1 LHESES
7 MLIRIF
13 KQNAPVIPLLL
24 LLAGLLLWT
33 DGFLMATGTGLA
45 TEGLAPLYRLLV
57 MAFENTPLLSVMVAF
72 VLLMLQVFLINYM
85 VQANNL
91 LGKPSWLPGF
101 LYLLLMSSD
110 PSLISMHPVLVANLF
125 LIWALARTLTAYSEG
140 DVMAEVF
147 NVGFLI
153 ALAGL
158 FYYPAIVFF
167 LWLLVVL
174 GVYFL
179 LSFRGLAAALM
190 GFLTPFFFLVTWYYL
205 SDQLDLKIG
214 QMTTRFDPF
223 LLFEQPYES
232 FAVIMMLALALI
244 SILSFVKINVGY
256 VADKPIRIRKRIRVL
271 VYFFVVALASILLAT
286 RFDVHHGLL
295 MPPLA
300 IAWSVLLLETKR
312 KWMADLMLYL
322 FLALVIAGKVFF

>member
-1 LHESES
+1 

-13 KQNAPVIPLLL
+13 KQNAPVIPILL
-24 LLAGLLLWT
+24 LLAGLLLWA
-33 DGFLMATGTGLA
+33 DGFISATEPGTA
-45 TEGLAPLYRLLV
+45 TEGPAPLFAPLAV
-57 MAFENTPLLSVMVAF
+57 AFEGLPLLSVISAF
-72 VLLMLQVFLINYM
+72 VLLMLQVFMVNYM

-110 PSLISMHPVLVANLF
+110 PSLISLHPVLVANLF
-125 LIWALARTLTAYSEG
+125 LIWALARTLAAYSES
-140 DVMAEVF
+140 DVMVEVF

-179 LSFRGLAAALM
+179 LSLRGLAAAFM
-190 GFLTPFFFLVTWYYL
+190 GFLTPFFFLLTWYYL
-205 SDQLDLKIG
+205 SGQLEQKFE
-214 QMTTRFDPF
+214 QMTALYDPF
-223 LLFEQPYES
+223 LLFDQPYALFS
-232 FAVIMMLALALI
+232 VIMMMALAFI
-244 SILSFVKINVGY
+244 SFLSFLKINVGY
-256 VADKPIRIRKRIRVL
+256 AADKPIRIRKRIRVL
-271 VYFFVVALASILLAT
+271 VYFFVMALASILVVT
-286 RFDVHHGLL
+286 DRFDVHHGLM

-300 IAWSVLLLETKR
+300 IAWSVFLLETKR
-312 KWMADLMLYL
+312 KWVADLMLYF
-322 FLALVIAGKVFF
+322 FLALVIAGKVIYLF

>member
-1 LHESES
+1 

-24 LLAGLLLWT
+24 LLAGLLMWV
-33 DGFLMATGTGLA
+33 DGFFLATVPGAA
-45 TEGLAPLYRLLV
+45 TEGHAPLFEPLAA
-57 MAFENTPLLSVMVAF
+57 AFESMPVLSVITAF
-72 VLLMLQVFLINYM
+72 VLLMLQVFLVNYM

-110 PSLISMHPVLVANLF
+110 PSLTSLHPVLVANLF
-125 LIWALARTLTAYSEG
+125 LIWALARTLAAYSEG

-153 ALAGL
+153 AVAGL
-158 FYYPAIVFF
+158 FYYPAMVFF
-167 LWLLVVL
+167 LWLLVAL

-179 LSFRGLAAALM
+179 LSLRGLVAAFM
-190 GFLTPFFFLVTWYYL
+190 GFLTPLFFLFTWYYL
-205 SDQLDLKIG
+205 SDQLESRLG
-214 QMTTRFDPF
+214 HMVAQYNPF
-223 LLFEQPYES
+223 LVFEQSYEPFS
-232 FAVIMMLALALI
+232 IAMMLMLALI
-244 SILSFVKINVGY
+244 SFLSFLKISLAY

-271 VYFFVVALASILLAT
+271 VYFFVLALASILLAT
-286 RFDVHHGLL
+286 DRFDVHHGLL

-300 IAWSVLLLETKR
+300 IAWSVFLLETKR
-312 KWMADLMLYL
+312 KWIADLMLYL
-322 FLALVIAGKVFF
+322 FLMLVIAGKVINLV

>member
-1 LHESES
+1 

-24 LLAGLLLWT
+24 LLAGLLLWA
-33 DGFLMATGTGLA
+33 DGFIFATEPVAASERHAPLFGLMA
-45 TEGLAPLYRLLV
+45 V
-57 MAFENTPLLSVMVAF
+57 AFESRPVLSVITAF
-72 VLLMLQVFLINYM
+72 VLLMLQVFLVNYM
-85 VQANNL
+85 VQTNNL

-110 PSLISMHPVLVANLF
+110 PSLTALHPVLVANLF
-125 LIWALARTLTAYSEG
+125 LIWALARTLAAYSEG

-153 ALAGL
+153 AVAGL
-158 FYYPAIVFF
+158 FYYPAMVFF
-167 LWLLVVL
+167 LWLIVVL

-179 LSFRGLAAALM
+179 LSLRGLAAAFM
-190 GFLTPFFFLVTWYYL
+190 GFLTPLFFLFTWYFL
-205 SDQLDLKIG
+205 SDQLENRLNHMVA
-214 QMTTRFDPF
+214 QFDPF
-223 LLFEQPYES
+223 VVFEQPYEP
-232 FAVIMMLALALI
+232 FAIALMLALALI
-244 SILSFVKINVGY
+244 SLLSFFKISLAY

-286 RFDVHHGLL
+286 YRFDVHHGLL
-295 MPPLA
+295 IPPLA
-300 IAWSVLLLETKR
+300 IAWSVFLLETKR

-322 FLALVIAGKVFF
+322 FLALVIAGKVIELV